1 MSEHYER
8 LHHAVSWRFF
18 LQFRLLFLCVVSL
31 ILIKFIF
38 PFFLSQNH
46 SHKKYTHQMIK
57 ICKFA
62 ANFTATKC
70 SACGTC
76 TTSYVYCAY
85 KYFIRQ
91 HLHTIYTYSSAC
103 ERGSTDISA
112 IFSLVLNPSWEL
124 FFSLL
129 LQNKQSADCLR
140 SCVCVLCS
148 VRWCNVICR
157 MNAILVQFQSAQ
169 SLTDFP
175 FR

>member
-1 MSEHYER
+1 M
-8 LHHAVSWRFF
+8 
-18 LQFRLLFLCVVSL
+18 SL

-140 SCVCVLCS
+140 SCVCIMFGAMVQCNMSDERDFGS
-148 VRWCNVICR
+148 VSICTKLNR
-157 MNAILVQFQSAQ
+157 FSF
-169 SLTDFP
+169 SLSLISIYTLI
-175 FR
+175 